1 MKVHTRFVRGSGL
14 AALAGAL
21 LLAGCVTQPEPL
33 YRWGEYENLIY
44 TMYMQPGAA
53 EPGVQAQKL
62 RADIERSEAEGK
74 RVPPG
79 VHAHLGYMNYM
90 QGNEAGAA
98 EQFAIER
105 QLYPESSA
113 FMTTFIERIQKG
125 S

>member
-1 MKVHTRFVRGSGL
+1 MKVHTRFVRGSAL

>member
-1 MKVHTRFVRGSGL
+1 MA
-14 AALAGAL
+14 AALQPSRSLVMATL
-21 LLAGCVTQPEPL
+21 LILTTLAGCAAQQQPL
-33 YRWGEYENLIY
+33 YRWGEYENLVY
-44 TMYMQPGAA
+44 AMYMKPGEA

-79 VHAHLGYMNYM
+79 VHAQLGYMNYM